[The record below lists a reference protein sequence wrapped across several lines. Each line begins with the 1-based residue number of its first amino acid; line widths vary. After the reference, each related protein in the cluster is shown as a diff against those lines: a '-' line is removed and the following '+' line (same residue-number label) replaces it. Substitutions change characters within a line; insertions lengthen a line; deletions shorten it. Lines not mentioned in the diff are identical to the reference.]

1 MVDLYDEMYEDD
13 DLVTFEKFRQK
24 PKQKV
29 ESKKTKHD
37 LIREKR
43 IEKAIEREEIA
54 EQEIHGIF

>member
-24 PKQKV
+24 LKKKA

-43 IEKAIEREEIA
+43 IEKAMEREEIA